1 MATTGWEQ
9 GHPVCLSGF
18 SLRGLLDGC
27 LLRDSSQHLA
37 PVMVVP
43 TRSFTRAHPSPG
55 HVGPPIPRPNAVLG
69 ASWTFL
75 DRDGLRCSNCG
86 HQVPAPLANLL
97 PLHLFEYELVQK
109 TVAVIGTILLINITK
124 TWLRN

>member
-43 TRSFTRAHPSPG
+43 TRSFIRAHPSPG

-75 DRDGLRCSNCG
+75 DRDGLRCSKCG
-86 HQVPAPLANLL
+86 HQVAAQGPGL
-97 PLHLFEYELVQK
+97 PPKGACGWDCREPRSSS
-109 TVAVIGTILLINITK
+109 
-124 TWLRN
+124 TW